1 MLARPDKADATRDS
15 LRSGPVSTDDMR
27 GRRRRAEPVA
37 WDPGP
42 APRGWKLF
50 LMRLAGVDTSI
61 AAMVPRD
68 EQQQIWRVGA
78 AVLLGAAM
86 QAICFSVSMQLAFG
100 VDGPTRLACVGVTF
114 AICGVL
120 YLMDAKFVAADWKAQ
135 GMAFARSQGL
145 IEAATAWERCRRP
158 AAALLRWTC
167 SVFISWTLAT
177 FVLMQVFK
185 ADIERQ
191 WLSNYQRGNAGLI
204 EEVAQ
209 HHAGLVHLAEAKLA
223 ETRRLNDA
231 LTKERTALA
240 AAMPDTADV
249 DAQIAQAVE
258 RVAKLRKTRD
268 QAQVRLGE
276 RETDAAA
283 ERLGV
288 TEKSR
293 HSGQA
298 GLGARYQFHM
308 EQARLLR
315 ESIATMS
322 GEINDLETEVARLR
336 QLREKKLSDARQATE
351 KALTALDAQ
360 IAETGER
367 FQSELTER
375 DALVKGRSEWIEH
388 ETRRSSRYVPMPQ
401 GLIDRLTALWTLAA
415 ASTGIFWLIVG
426 TKALI
431 MLLESAGP
439 LAKVFF
445 TPPGVYGLYV
455 AMRVHEVAAAE
466 VAWRRPRADEDADDR
481 DHGAAGV
488 RAPPPRA
495 ARRWSLSEKM
505 GAEKPQAA
513 E

>member
-1 MLARPDKADATRDS
+1 MLGKPDGHYRT
-15 LRSGPVSTDDMR
+15 RSGPVGTDDMR
-27 GRRRRAEPVA
+27 GRRRRTEPVA
-37 WDPGP
+37 WNPGP
-42 APRGWKLF
+42 TPRGWKLF

-68 EQQQIWRVGA
+68 EQQQIWRVGG

-100 VDGPTRLACVGVTF
+100 VDAPTRLACVGVTV

-135 GMAFARSQGL
+135 GMAFARSEGL
-145 IEAATAWERCRRP
+145 IKAATAWEHCRRP
-158 AAALLRWTC
+158 AAALLRWTY

-177 FVLMQVFK
+177 FVLMQVFQ

-191 WLSNYQRGNAGLI
+191 WRTDFQRGNAGLI
-204 EEVAQ
+204 DEVAQ
-209 HHAGLVHLAEAKLA
+209 RHAGLVHLAEAKLA
-223 ETRRLNDA
+223 ETRRLKDA
-231 LTKERTALA
+231 QTRERTTLIEATPGA
-240 AAMPDTADV
+240 ADV

-258 RVAKLRKTRD
+258 SLAKLRRTRD
-268 QAQVRLGE
+268 QARIQLGE
-276 RETDAAA
+276 REGDAAA
-283 ERLGV
+283 EQFGI

-298 GLGARYQFHM
+298 GPGARYRFHM

-315 ESIATMS
+315 ESIGRMS
-322 GEINDLETEVARLR
+322 GEIEELEAQVAGLR
-336 QLREKKLSDARQATE
+336 QLRERTLSDARQATE
-351 KALTALDAQ
+351 KALAALDGR
-360 IAETGER
+360 IAETLWQ
-367 FQSELTER
+367 FQSDLTAR

-388 ETRRSSRYVPMPQ
+388 ETRRSPRYVPMPQ

-415 ASTGIFWLIVG
+415 ESTGIFWMVVG

-455 AMRVHEVAAAE
+455 AMRVHDAVATEA
-466 VAWRRPRADEDADDR
+466 AWRSPHANEDADDWGN
-481 DHGAAGV
+481 GAVGG
-488 RAPPPRA
+488 RAPPARA
-495 ARRWSLSEKM
+495 TRRWSFSEKL